1 MIDKRIPILL
11 VTRSTRP
18 QNLPEMF
25 TSVNWLTQ
33 TLKET
38 HHVIWYI
45 GVDRFRKNPWS
56 RDAYE
61 SYVRDCNSW
70 ELTVLHGE
78 FCSKSHLDYGCSVAA
93 DIVKD
98 FDTNRYAEVG
108 VPEDMKDNTLC
119 YLFDDDNTFN
129 WGLSK
134 CFEQAEFICPTLF
147 SMRWKDGQIITP
159 VQFLL
164 VDQKNPE
171 FCHGID
177 SAQFIIPLHILRAI
191 GYYTGGLRIDQETI
205 ANAIKYSTSYKI
217 LTYIGAHYNA
227 INSEHFDYDEIAK
240 HPTAWYSVEQ
250 DKQIRLING
259 NFIENTSLGTNI
271 KR

>member
-1 MIDKRIPILL
+1 MIDERIPILL

-45 GVDRFRKNPWS
+45 GVDRFRSNPWTPN
-56 RDAYE
+56 DYK

-70 ELTVLHGE
+70 GLTVLHGE
-78 FCSKSHLDYGCSVAA
+78 FRSMSNSDYGCTVAA
-93 DIVKD
+93 NIAKD
-98 FDTNRYAEVG
+98 FDTTRYAEVG
-108 VPEDMKDNTLC
+108 VSEDMKDNTLC

-129 WGLSK
+129 WGLAK

-159 VQFLL
+159 IQFLL

-177 SAQFIIPLHILRAI
+177 SAQFIIPLHILRAV
-191 GYYTGGLRIDQETI
+191 GYYTGGMRIDQQTI
-205 ANAIKYSTSYKI
+205 ANSIKHSTSYKI
-217 LTYIGAHYNA
+217 LTYIGAHYNS

-259 NFIENTSLGTNI
+259 NYIENTSLGANL